1 MNRENKST
9 FKALKEI
16 TIDNFPKIIQDL
28 LREFYLDDKA
38 IFTAITDTR
47 VTPAETYKFPK
58 DVIFGDGKLYEKL
71 YNAEKNF
78 INKNQMV
85 LDVVNIVVT
94 ALQKDITTVNNT
106 IKTLQKTLDGN
117 PTRAGILVI
126 GSVSKFIRTEEAKEN
141 NKEPVT
147 KEYDTFKQLLECSK
161 TLISDIYSNYEAI
174 KGQMMPLLCVRIFI
188 EYIVLLNDD
197 ESKEKEIIVNIE
209 NDVGEE
215 MDSDNN
221 TNPEQEIISEYVEE
235 EPKDEVKEMDSSDNT
250 SLEQDIISEYV
261 ETEKPNVQNS
271 IKNLAKNLSTL
282 SPGIGGIGESNM
294 EEQLVNMYNSI
305 SSIIQE
311 FSKNKIP
318 ETPEQQKTYELFKV
332 DKLPELFD
340 NFIINIGEKI
350 SFKCF
355 DFNTFFG
362 NYIYKRLC
370 YVNTHI
376 DKINEDI
383 CIIPKT
389 TLRIINKIHTK
400 DVYTIVKSFIK
411 TFKVSDIK
419 DLNESLITI
428 CKNLYAIAIVYKI
441 LESHGYKF
449 PNTLDEF
456 INQSTDFYSIYEFGC
471 IIKNK
476 LSKYAEMLALCLV
489 NNNNNTNDSELIM
502 LQNEYDT
509 VCKFAYDTYITK
521 DNLIYQDEENN
532 EDDKPEVSDKNE
544 SNVIPFNKYAESSNL
559 EDVAKKIS
567 EKLTQNNPDTKKI
580 NVETPKE
587 KDNESEK
594 FDISKIF
601 DLKKFIIKKLSEYGV
616 TSEVINKEIKGDKN
630 FTSLKD
636 IIEKI
641 DIVYK
646 DKNINEMEN
655 RYSIEHFLDI
665 IYSEEEYNSTMS
677 NYKNI
682 FKLSEEDALFTLLT
696 SILCSLENK

>member
-188 EYIVLLNDD
+188 EYMVLLNDD

-209 NDVGEE
+209 NDVGE
-215 MDSDNN
+215 
-221 TNPEQEIISEYVEE
+221 
-235 EPKDEVKEMDSSDNT
+235 EMDSSDNT

-282 SPGIGGIGESNM
+282 SPGIGGIGESN
-294 EEQLVNMYNSI
+294 
-305 SSIIQE
+305 
-311 FSKNKIP
+311 
-318 ETPEQQKTYELFKV
+318 
-332 DKLPELFD
+332 
-340 NFIINIGEKI
+340 
-350 SFKCF
+350 
-355 DFNTFFG
+355 
-362 NYIYKRLC
+362 

-489 NNNNNTNDSELIM
+489 NNNNTNDSELIM

-665 IYSEEEYNSTMS
+665 MYSEEEYNSTMS